1 MLMASYKYLRRT
13 HYDAIPGT
21 ISGIKIHD
29 ERDFSKGPANKIYTM
44 E

>member
-21 ISGIKIHD
+21 ISGIKVQD
-29 ERDFSKGPANKIYTM
+29 E
-44 E
+44 